1 MKGYDQLMNLVLD
14 ETVETVTCKFYCL
27 IFDPFFSITD
37 EILVEEL
44 TTTQKP
50 RVRNLGRVVVR
61 STMLYEINPAEGVT
75 SIDSPFTEV
84 VPGVSVPTGP
94 GSSVPA

>member
-1 MKGYDQLMNLVLD
+1 MGNREVVGILKGYDQLMNLVLD
-14 ETVETVTCKFYCL
+14 ETVETVTL
-27 IFDPFFSITD
+27 
-37 EILVEEL
+37 EEL